1 MNLNERIA
9 DLAAPAAAEAGLIV
23 DEVRVHGA
31 GKSTRVVITLDLP
44 EDAVG
49 SADMDAIAT
58 ASRGI
63 GAALDA
69 ADIIDASYLLE
80 IGSPG
85 VGRPLTER
93 RHFMRART
101 RLLHIELAAGGMLT
115 ARLTEVDGDTLVLAV
130 DGVKGRPATERRIGI
145 DDVKAA
151 RVEPE
156 LKRLAEL
163 GPVDDTDDE
172 AADDE
177 EGEA

>member
-69 ADIIDASYLLE
+69 ADIIDAAYLLE

-101 RLLHIELAAGGMLT
+101 RLLHIELAAGG
-115 ARLTEVDGDTLVLAV
+115 TLGGTDAIFR
-130 DGVKGRPATERRIGI
+130 GGGATGGRRVPPRRGSSGS
-145 DDVKAA
+145 KLM
-151 RVEPE
+151 RRSFP
-156 LKRLAEL
+156 RSF
-163 GPVDDTDDE
+163 PRSSTPRRS
-172 AADDE
+172 
-177 EGEA
+177 